1 MSRGILGQEMG
12 IDGSQTQMS
21 CSAQYVVARVLTAST
36 ELLSVFKWIQDFV
49 LMKENFKTVAYFND
63 KECVFN

>member
-1 MSRGILGQEMG
+1 MG